1 MFDALSNAA
10 NPANAT
16 RRQWL
21 RLCIGLGA
29 GLAASASG
37 AKPAALV
44 WRERAMVGLGTTLSL
59 RAAHADGA
67 QADAGLDAA
76 VAQIRHVER
85 LMSLFDPQSALSQL
99 NRDGVLRYPHPDFAR
114 VLQLAQ
120 RVSRQSA
127 GAFDATVQPLWLA
140 WQSAQQA
147 GRLPT
152 QAEIGAARA
161 RVGWQNVEVTPR
173 QIRLKQTGMAL
184 TLNGIAQGFAGDLA
198 KAALRS
204 HGIRH
209 ALLDTGEWS
218 ALGNSTGQS
227 TGPSPGQNT
236 SLGPNPSA
244 WRLGIEDPR
253 KAGSL
258 VAKLALDGRAVATSS
273 DAHYRFGQDDVHH
286 HIFNPATG
294 YSPHALASV
303 TVLAPSCALADALT
317 KVMFM
322 GSAQRAMQLAQRWQ
336 VDVLAVEKTGQWRAS
351 PGLAALLRA

>member
-1 MFDALSNAA
+1 MSDALF

-21 RLCIGLGA
+21 RLSIGLGA
-29 GLAASASG
+29 GLATSAAG
-37 AKPAALV
+37 AKPAQLV

-67 QADAGLDAA
+67 QADAGLNAA
-76 VAQIRHVER
+76 VAQVRNVER

-99 NRDGVLRYPHPDFAR
+99 NRDGVLHHPHPDFVR

-127 GAFDATVQPLWLA
+127 GGFDVTVQPCWLA
-140 WQSAQQA
+140 WQAAQQV

-152 QAEIGAARA
+152 QAEIDAARA
-161 RVGWQNVEVTPR
+161 RVGWQNLVVTPR
-173 QIRLKQTGMAL
+173 QIHFKQAGMAL

-198 KAALRS
+198 KAALQS
-204 HGIRH
+204 HGVEH

-218 ALGNSTGQS
+218 ALGSSPSQS
-227 TGPSPGQNT
+227 PSPG
-236 SLGPNPSA
+236 SSPRPSP

-253 KAGSL
+253 KTGAL
-258 VAKLALDGRAVATSS
+258 VARLALDGRAVATSS
-273 DAHYRFGQDDVHH
+273 DAHYRFGKDDVHH

-294 YSPHALASV
+294 YSPRALACV
-303 TVLAPSCALADALT
+303 TVVAPSCALADALT

-322 GSAQRAMQLAQRWQ
+322 GSAQKAMQLAQQWK

-351 PGLAALLRA
+351 AGLVALLRA

>member
-1 MFDALSNAA
+1 MFDGLSNPENLAK
-10 NPANAT
+10 AT

-21 RLCIGLGA
+21 RLSIGLGA

-37 AKPAALV
+37 AKLAALV
-44 WRERAMVGLGTTLSL
+44 WRERVMVGLGTTLSL

-85 LMSLFDPQSALSQL
+85 LMSLFDPQSAVSQL
-99 NRDGVLRYPHPDFAR
+99 NRAGVLRHPHPDFVQ

-120 RVSRQSA
+120 RVSRHSA
-127 GAFDATVQPLWLA
+127 GAFDVTVQPLWRA

-147 GRLPT
+147 ARLPT
-152 QAEIGAARA
+152 QAEVDTART
-161 RVGWQNVEVTPR
+161 RVGWQNLVVTPQ
-173 QIRLKQTGMAL
+173 QIHLKQPGMAL

-198 KAALRS
+198 KAALHA
-204 HGIRH
+204 HGVGH
-209 ALLDTGEWS
+209 ALLNTGEWS
-218 ALGNSTGQS
+218 ALGQS
-227 TGPSPGQNT
+227 PDASP
-236 SLGPNPSA
+236 

-253 KAGSL
+253 KTGSF
-258 VAKLALDGRAVATSS
+258 VARLALDGRAVATSS
-273 DAHYRFGQDDVHH
+273 DAHYRFGNDDVHH

-294 YSPHALASV
+294 YSPRALASV

-322 GSAQRAMQLAQRWQ
+322 GNADRAMQLAKQWK

-351 PGLAALLRA
+351 AGLAALLRA

>member
-10 NPANAT
+10 NPANAA

-152 QAEIGAARA
+152 QAEIDAARA
-161 RVGWQNVEVTPR
+161 RVGWQNIEVTPR

-218 ALGNSTGQS
+218 ALGNST
-227 TGPSPGQNT
+227 GQNT